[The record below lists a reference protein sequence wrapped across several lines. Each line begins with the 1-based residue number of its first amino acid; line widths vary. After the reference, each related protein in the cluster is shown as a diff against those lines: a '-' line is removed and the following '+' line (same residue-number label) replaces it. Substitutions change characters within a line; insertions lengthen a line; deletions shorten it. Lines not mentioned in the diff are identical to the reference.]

1 MDKITP
7 QQLRSHVEELAGAIG
22 EHNIFHPEALQAAA
36 DYIASEW
43 RRQGY
48 SVGKQSYRVK
58 GVECS
63 NLEVNC
69 PGKTP
74 GGEIILLGAHYDSVF
89 GSPGANDN
97 GSGVAALLELSRLF
111 KEAPPPVSLRFVA
124 FVNEEPPFFT
134 WGQMGSM
141 LYAEEARQRKDP
153 IRFMISLETIGCYSN
168 RPGSQNYPPGLKYF
182 YPDTGHFIAFVS
194 NFDSRGVMRRCVDAF
209 TAVSDFPLESI
220 AAPAVVPGVSWSDH
234 QSFWRH
240 GFKAF
245 MITDTAFYRY
255 PYYHTAKDTPD
266 KLDYI
271 PFAKMTNG
279 LYSMLN
285 ALHPAE

>member
-1 MDKITP
+1 MNPITP

-36 DYIASEW
+36 DYIDDQW

-48 SVGKQSYRVK
+48 SVSKQSYRVK
-58 GVECS
+58 GIECS

-69 PGKTP
+69 PGKNP

-97 GSGVAALLELSRLF
+97 GSGVAALLELSRRF
-111 KEAPPPVSLRFVA
+111 KDVPPPVNLRFVA

-141 LYAEEARQRKDP
+141 LYAEEARRRKDP

-194 NFDSRGVMRRCVDAF
+194 NFGSRGVMRRCVEAF
-209 TAVSDFPLESI
+209 TTVSDFPLEFI

-255 PYYHTAKDTPD
+255 PYYHTAEDTPD

-271 PFAKMTNG
+271 PFAKMANG
-279 LYSMLN
+279 LLLMLS
-285 ALHPAE
+285 ALSPDG